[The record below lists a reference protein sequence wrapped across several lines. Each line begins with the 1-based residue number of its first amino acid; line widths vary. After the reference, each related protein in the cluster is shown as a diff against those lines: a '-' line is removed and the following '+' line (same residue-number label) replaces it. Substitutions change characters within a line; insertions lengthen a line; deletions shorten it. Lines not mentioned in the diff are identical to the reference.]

1 MHPVLLNL
9 GGFEIYT
16 YGFFVAV
23 AAVASYALAVRRAAR
38 FGISPSDVTDLFF
51 FVFVAGILGAR
62 VFYVGQHWDEFE
74 GRFWHVFSLREGGL
88 VWYGGF
94 IGATIGGVFLARLR
108 RWPILRLCDLAAP
121 IVPLAHAF
129 GRIGCFFN
137 GCCYGRITSASYG
150 VVFAG
155 DGDYRIPVQLYEA
168 GFLFALS
175 ALLVVLPPRRRE
187 GQLFF
192 LYAGSYGAGRFVLE
206 YFRGDQLALW
216 SLTLPQ
222 WTSLILVGGAILLYR
237 GFGGKRPGA
246 AR

>member
-23 AAVASYALAVRRAAR
+23 AALCSYFMAVRRAPR
-38 FGISPSDVTDLFF
+38 FDIGLSDITDLFF

-62 VFYVGQHWDEFE
+62 VFYVLQHRDEFQ

-94 IGATIGGVFLARLR
+94 IGATVGGVLLARFR
-108 RWPILRLCDLAAP
+108 RWPILRLCDLVAP
-121 IVPLAHAF
+121 IVPAAHAF

-137 GCCYGRITSASYG
+137 GCCYGRITNASHG
-150 VVFAG
+150 VVFYG
-155 DGDYRIPVQLYEA
+155 DSDYRLPVQLYEA

-175 ALLVVLPPRRRE
+175 TLLFLIPPRKRE

-192 LYAGSYGAGRFVLE
+192 LYVGFYGAARFTLE
-206 YFRGDQLALW
+206 FFRGDQLALR
-216 SLTLPQ
+216 SFTLPQ
-222 WTSLILVGGAILLYR
+222 WTSVVLAAGAAYFYWSLDR
-237 GFGGKRPGA
+237 KRPGVS
-246 AR
+246 R